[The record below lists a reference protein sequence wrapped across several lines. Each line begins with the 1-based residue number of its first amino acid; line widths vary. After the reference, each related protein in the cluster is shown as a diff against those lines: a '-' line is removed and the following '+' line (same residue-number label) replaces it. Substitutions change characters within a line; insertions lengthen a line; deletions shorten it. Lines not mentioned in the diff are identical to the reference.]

1 MGVGIT
7 SLLGWP
13 GLTRGR
19 WRGTPYSHVLGA
31 PCWGSATLVLGW
43 TRGPVRS
50 LHALRG
56 RGAAQE
62 VGSAEVLKDGAWR
75 VRSMVRVPSLLRLAL
90 RPRATIYGP
99 L

>member
-56 RGAAQE
+56 QGAAQE
-62 VGSAEVLKDGAWR
+62 VAPEGWR
-75 VRSMVRVPSLLRLAL
+75 VEGKEHGPRPFSSQAGFETQGNHLR
-90 RPRATIYGP
+90 TP
-99 L
+99 LNP